1 MHLILLASGLGKRLG
16 KFTSLKPKGAVIVNK
31 KPIICY
37 NFEFYKKFKNRVA
50 IIGYKKNIIKK
61 ILKNE
66 KFEFIENKKFRS
78 TNMVESMFCCSK
90 IINDDVVICYSDIIF
105 DKNIYNNLVSKNNIL
120 PVYVNWL
127 KFWKK
132 RMNKKEILQDAEDI
146 RINNYNLVSIGNKIE
161 RKFPRVQFM
170 GIIKVN
176 KNDYFKMYK
185 FYKKIKNRKIDLT
198 SFLNLVIK
206 NNVAEIKISK
216 TSKFWYEVDTIKD
229 LRLVN
234 NLII

>member
-1 MHLILLASGLGKRLG
+1 
-16 KFTSLKPKGAVIVNK
+16 
-31 KPIICY
+31 
-37 NFEFYKKFKNRVA
+37 
-50 IIGYKKNIIKK
+50 
-61 ILKNE
+61 
-66 KFEFIENKKFRS
+66 
-78 TNMVESMFCCSK
+78 MVESMFCCSK